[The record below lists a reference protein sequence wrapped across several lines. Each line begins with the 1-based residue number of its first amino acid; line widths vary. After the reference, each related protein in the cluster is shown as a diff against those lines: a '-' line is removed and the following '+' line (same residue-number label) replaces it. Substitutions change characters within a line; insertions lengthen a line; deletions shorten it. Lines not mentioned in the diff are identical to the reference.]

1 MSSGK
6 QLRENSNIQYYSLT
20 SKNKKKKMIYVVCD
34 GIEKKV
40 IAKLIFVKKKINKY
54 QRDPSPPQTLPVTA
68 KLVSSPLNSENV
80 TNWQD
85 LVYIV
90 NKCNTIPKILTV
102 TNSQVLANISSGES
116 DISSGESDAEATPDA
131 TTKLDEEAVIEGVS
145 SGESDAEATPD
156 ATTKLDEEAVIEG
169 VSSGESDAEAT
180 PDATTKLD
188 EEAVIEGVS
197 SGESDEK
204 KEEAVS
210 NDEAESPDF
219 SKLKQ
224 IFVTEI
230 QPKILYTN
238 EKMPSLETELNKTA
252 ITEFL
257 QQKTKDKSTI
267 SFVEG
272 MYTNA
277 NIDFFCTLTQA
288 ALITTNN
295 KKTVIIPPFVFDS
308 FLTGNEENAHTEWK
322 QLLQHLNANTDT
334 NFDSA
339 TITQFL
345 IPCVIQK
352 SDDLQPY
359 ILIKVDFPKKDE
371 TSPIVYIYDLSP
383 EEVNM
388 YSEIV
393 EPIKEFV
400 NIVKPAGKTLFNRS
414 NRTWTTTMSTHPY
427 LSKNIDNSGPIIALG
442 MLYISLYDN
451 WSMDNLKTLY
461 EDEDDIRLNCAAI
474 IYLCY
479 GGPFKN
485 LFIESEYAK
494 DRKRLSKLSKVWKNT
509 IQPNF
514 FADVTYFKSIQNLQE
529 SRILVENFDISNYP
543 VNSIFKN
550 EIETRENWKEWYGPK
565 NIDMFCEI
573 VKAGLFNK
581 EQNQSVVLDTIDQ
594 SIFLDD
600 VEWDEDRKKQIVKKW
615 NNLLKKYNIHNKATQ
630 VYIPRIVK
638 SIIEDGHYHWVLF
651 KVDLSQPKTCKI
663 SVLGK
668 TDESDKVIKIIKQF
682 VDTIQT
688 VQKVKYSIE
697 NIFYTPFEN
706 RLENSGSYACL
717 ILLYMLQFLKT
728 SENLNNTLQLFGFND
743 PPFYIV
749 SLVASVYNA
758 IGNQLSEPAAA
769 ELPGLAPVSESK
781 SDAVSGSID
790 ASAGVPISS
799 VVAGVPI
806 SSAAARVS
814 FPLTAALVS
823 ARSSSAAAFAPTAAP
838 ASARSSS
845 AAPASARS
853 SSAAPA
859 SARSSSAAP
868 ASLRSYS
875 AAPASLRSYS
885 AAPAAPAAPATPTT
899 SSLLPVTK
907 VVQTVTKKITPPST
921 DALEEIRRYQKSTE
935 LLIPRAAFQRLVR
948 DITQEFSSDI
958 RFQTPALEALQE
970 GAEAFLTLY
979 LENSNFEA
987 IHAKRVTITPKDMR
1001 LVESF
1006 FKRQLKGGSYFK
1018 PSLKVGSFYKPRS
1031 HVIPRII

>member
-1 MSSGK
+1 M
-6 QLRENSNIQYYSLT
+6 
-20 SKNKKKKMIYVVCD
+20 
-34 GIEKKV
+34 
-40 IAKLIFVKKKINKY
+40 
-54 QRDPSPPQTLPVTA
+54 
-68 KLVSSPLNSENV
+68 
-80 TNWQD
+80 
-85 LVYIV
+85 
-90 NKCNTIPKILTV
+90 
-102 TNSQVLANISSGES
+102 
-116 DISSGESDAEATPDA
+116 
-131 TTKLDEEAVIEGVS
+131 
-145 SGESDAEATPD
+145 
-156 ATTKLDEEAVIEG
+156 
-169 VSSGESDAEAT
+169 
-180 PDATTKLD
+180 
-188 EEAVIEGVS
+188 
-197 SGESDEK
+197 
-204 KEEAVS
+204 
-210 NDEAESPDF
+210 
-219 SKLKQ
+219 
-224 IFVTEI
+224 
-230 QPKILYTN
+230 
-238 EKMPSLETELNKTA
+238 
-252 ITEFL
+252 
-257 QQKTKDKSTI
+257 
-267 SFVEG
+267 
-272 MYTNA
+272 
-277 NIDFFCTLTQA
+277 
-288 ALITTNN
+288 
-295 KKTVIIPPFVFDS
+295 
-308 FLTGNEENAHTEWK
+308 
-322 QLLQHLNANTDT
+322 
-334 NFDSA
+334 
-339 TITQFL
+339 
-345 IPCVIQK
+345 
-352 SDDLQPY
+352 
-359 ILIKVDFPKKDE
+359 
-371 TSPIVYIYDLSP
+371 
-383 EEVNM
+383 
-388 YSEIV
+388 
-393 EPIKEFV
+393 
-400 NIVKPAGKTLFNRS
+400 
-414 NRTWTTTMSTHPY
+414 
-427 LSKNIDNSGPIIALG
+427 
-442 MLYISLYDN
+442 
-451 WSMDNLKTLY
+451 
-461 EDEDDIRLNCAAI
+461 
-474 IYLCY
+474 
-479 GGPFKN
+479 
-485 LFIESEYAK
+485 
-494 DRKRLSKLSKVWKNT
+494 
-509 IQPNF
+509 
-514 FADVTYFKSIQNLQE
+514 
-529 SRILVENFDISNYP
+529 
-543 VNSIFKN
+543 
-550 EIETRENWKEWYGPK
+550 
-565 NIDMFCEI
+565 
-573 VKAGLFNK
+573 
-581 EQNQSVVLDTIDQ
+581 
-594 SIFLDD
+594 
-600 VEWDEDRKKQIVKKW
+600 
-615 NNLLKKYNIHNKATQ
+615 
-630 VYIPRIVK
+630 YIPRIVK

-859 SARSSSAAP
+859 S
-868 ASLRSYS
+868 LRSYS